1 MKVLV
6 VDDQPDCAFVLGKL
20 LEHSGFEVLLAHC
33 GAEALQLSEAHR
45 PQAVVL
51 DIELPDI
58 PGDKLAR
65 RLRNNL
71 GLNSARVVAVSGSE
85 LDRETLI
92 QNGIDAA
99 LLKPVGIQEL
109 IAVLAG
115 DPRPKTLILK
125 SSQDAGSELL
135 MPLPDHAR

>member
-20 LEHSGFEVLLAHC
+20 LEQAGFDVLLAHS
-33 GAEALQLSEAHR
+33 GAEALQLSDTHR

-65 RLRNNL
+65 QLRNKL
-71 GLNSARVVAVSGSE
+71 GLNSARVVAVSGSK

-92 QNGIDAA
+92 QSGIDAA
-99 LLKPVGIQEL
+99 LVKPVGIQEL
-109 IAVLAG
+109 IAVLKGVPSA
-115 DPRPKTLILK
+115 KTLILK
-125 SSQDAGSELL
+125 SAAGFQSEV
-135 MPLPDHAR
+135 PDVAT